1 MTLNEIW
8 AAARPRLA
16 PKCRACPVC
25 DGRACRGEIP
35 GCGAM
40 GDGSSW
46 TACTEFLA
54 RVKLRMDTL
63 HECWKPDA
71 SAELFGVKLAAP
83 LCLAPIGGMAHNYNN
98 AITEEH
104 WTLCAVDGAKRAGI
118 LPFTGDGA
126 PEEYEMG
133 LAAARANGGF
143 DVPTIKPW
151 RDNGKI
157 IARAQECAALGC
169 PAVACDVDA
178 AAFANMGAAVGQVGA
193 KSPADLEEIC
203 AAVPVPFIAKGVMT
217 GEGAR
222 KCAGSGCAGI
232 VVSTHG
238 GRVISSAQA
247 TGEALIEIR
256 RAVADSLT
264 VIVDGGVRTGADIF
278 KLLALGAD
286 AAMIGRPFFV
296 AAVGGG
302 AEGVRLYADTKLAE
316 LENVMIMTGCRSIG
330 EIGPDKISLG

>member
-98 AITEEH
+98 AITAAL
-104 WTLCAVDGAKRAGI
+104 TRASSPI
-118 LPFTGDGA
+118 KLDASTAYIAQAYNMLSVHMVLVIISAALVALLPVYSKLLKKINVSV
-126 PEEYEMG
+126 EVE
-133 LAAARANGGF
+133 
-143 DVPTIKPW
+143 
-151 RDNGKI
+151 DNGSM
-157 IARAQECAALGC
+157 A
-169 PAVACDVDA
+169 
-178 AAFANMGAAVGQVGA
+178 
-193 KSPADLEEIC
+193 EI
-203 AAVPVPFIAKGVMT
+203 
-217 GEGAR
+217 
-222 KCAGSGCAGI
+222 
-232 VVSTHG
+232 
-238 GRVISSAQA
+238 
-247 TGEALIEIR
+247 
-256 RAVADSLT
+256 
-264 VIVDGGVRTGADIF
+264 
-278 KLLALGAD
+278 
-286 AAMIGRPFFV
+286 
-296 AAVGGG
+296 
-302 AEGVRLYADTKLAE
+302 E
-316 LENVMIMTGCRSIG
+316 LN
-330 EIGPDKISLG
+330 D